1 MTKKKPIEV
10 NKIINLNKQDTKTLL
25 QILENL
31 RSINAHTD
39 DKCPIDYDQVC
50 QLDAMEHQIANMVG
64 AEVKCE
70 HAHYSRWSGSYE
82 YKT

>member
-1 MTKKKPIEV
+1 MTKKKTVAV
-10 NKIINLNKQDTKTLL
+10 NKILNLTKQQSK
-25 QILENL
+25 QILQMLEDL
-31 RSINAHTD
+31 RNINGQTD

-70 HAHYSRWSGSYE
+70 HGHYSRWSGSYE
-82 YKT
+82 YK

>member
-1 MTKKKPIEV
+1 MTKKKTVEV
-10 NKIINLNKQDTKTLL
+10 NKILNLTKQQSK
-25 QILENL
+25 QILQMLEDL
-31 RSINAHTD
+31 RNINGQTD

-70 HAHYSRWSGSYE
+70 HDHYSRWSGSYE